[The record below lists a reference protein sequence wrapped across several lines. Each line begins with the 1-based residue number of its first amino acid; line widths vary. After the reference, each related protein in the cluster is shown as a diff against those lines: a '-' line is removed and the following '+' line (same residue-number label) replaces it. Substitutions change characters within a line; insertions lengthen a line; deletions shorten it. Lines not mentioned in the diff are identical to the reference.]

1 MGTAL
6 LTHLLLPA
14 VIASPAGRIVVLS
27 SRAASRLSLQ
37 TPLAVLSDVG
47 GLSRTSTGLTE
58 YGESK
63 LLNMLWAEA
72 LQARLRAHASSRH
85 VLVTSVHPGAVR
97 TAIWDKADKSVRRR
111 GWMRGWGMLVHPHL
125 PLPPLLPHW
134 QSWLVYLAI
143 EAIKNFVCVSVEQGA
158 TSPLFLATAPEA
170 ALVPGAM
177 YDVGPQIRRFDLA
190 SIKNYSPANA
200 EAAFA
205 ALDAAI
211 VAKGGPAFT
220 LA

>member
-1 MGTAL
+1 M
-6 LTHLLLPA
+6 
-14 VIASPAGRIVVLS
+14 LS

-47 GLSRTSTGLTE
+47 GLTRTSTGLAE

-72 LQARLRAHASSRH
+72 LQARLRAHAPARH

-97 TAIWDKADKSVRRR
+97 TAIWDKADKSVRRWEA
-111 GWMRGWGMLVHPHL
+111 GAPSSSL
-125 PLPPLLPHW
+125 PLPAAPAPSPPPSLLPLLLL
-134 QSWLVYLAI
+134 QSWLIYLAI
-143 EAIKNFVCVSVEQGA
+143 EAIKNFMCIPVEQGA
-158 TSPLFLATAPEA
+158 TSPLFLATAPVA

-190 SIKNYSPANA
+190 TIKNYSPANA
-200 EAAFA
+200 EAAFV